1 MITSGNIDNINKKP
15 KSRLIIICVIAIVIA
30 LFIVLTIV
38 FYPSLMSKLGLKN
51 SQPVWYAV
59 DLSNGQIYVGQ
70 IQSIT
75 PETIVLAKT
84 FYMESYGAGTNPEG
98 QAAQFF
104 GLVRRGITAPLVTD
118 QVMFINRSTVIFWE
132 KLDSNSDTVQRLNQQ
147 N

>member
-1 MITSGNIDNINKKP
+1 MAIMENIDNVGKKS
-15 KSRLIIICVIAIVIA
+15 KSRLFIIVCVIVIA

-38 FYPSLMSKLGLKN
+38 FYPSLLSKLGLKN
-51 SQPVWYAV
+51 SQSDWYAV
-59 DLSNGQIYVGQ
+59 NLSNGQIYVGQ

-84 FYMESYGAGTNPEG
+84 FYMESYGAGTNPQG
-98 QAAQFF
+98 QEAQFF

-132 KLDSNSDTVQRLNQQ
+132 KLDPDSDTVQRLNQQ